1 MYINNYLGNHNDMY
15 SFFLVNPRI
24 NREPHYY
31 TFFVF
36 TYLVYLTKISSTL
49 REIEI
54 CQPRRYN
61 PFTALNDLF

>member
-36 TYLVYLTKISSTL
+36 TYLVYLPNEDKFYST
-49 REIEI
+49 RDRNMSATTI
-54 CQPRRYN
+54 
-61 PFTALNDLF
+61 